1 MYKIKNRGYNS
12 EEDVSHLYRWRVPY
26 LLTGG
31 EHISPAS
38 LKRQEEVLPAA
49 KLKQRRYNFKGAF
62 SFTRH
67 TKNIHYREEFL
78 MARQVNY
85 DQKIEAI
92 KAKIETKSA
101 QLRDLKE
108 ELAKI
113 EKAAAASKN
122 EEIANFIVSK
132 GLNPAEVLAVLQE
145 RFGQN

>member
-1 MYKIKNRGYNS
+1 
-12 EEDVSHLYRWRVPY
+12 
-26 LLTGG
+26 
-31 EHISPAS
+31 
-38 LKRQEEVLPAA
+38 
-49 KLKQRRYNFKGAF
+49 
-62 SFTRH
+62 
-67 TKNIHYREEFL
+67 
-78 MARQVNY
+78 MARQANY

>member
-1 MYKIKNRGYNS
+1 
-12 EEDVSHLYRWRVPY
+12 
-26 LLTGG
+26 
-31 EHISPAS
+31 
-38 LKRQEEVLPAA
+38 
-49 KLKQRRYNFKGAF
+49 
-62 SFTRH
+62 
-67 TKNIHYREEFL
+67 

-145 RFGQN
+145 KFQTL

>member
-1 MYKIKNRGYNS
+1 
-12 EEDVSHLYRWRVPY
+12 
-26 LLTGG
+26 
-31 EHISPAS
+31 
-38 LKRQEEVLPAA
+38 
-49 KLKQRRYNFKGAF
+49 
-62 SFTRH
+62 
-67 TKNIHYREEFL
+67 

-145 RFGQN
+145 KFGQN

>member
-1 MYKIKNRGYNS
+1 MQYK
-12 EEDVSHLYRWRVPY
+12 DV
-26 LLTGG
+26 
-31 EHISPAS
+31 
-38 LKRQEEVLPAA
+38 
-49 KLKQRRYNFKGAF
+49 F

>member
-1 MYKIKNRGYNS
+1 
-12 EEDVSHLYRWRVPY
+12 
-26 LLTGG
+26 
-31 EHISPAS
+31 
-38 LKRQEEVLPAA
+38 
-49 KLKQRRYNFKGAF
+49 
-62 SFTRH
+62 
-67 TKNIHYREEFL
+67 

-92 KAKIETKSA
+92 KAKIETRSA

>member
-1 MYKIKNRGYNS
+1 
-12 EEDVSHLYRWRVPY
+12 
-26 LLTGG
+26 
-31 EHISPAS
+31 
-38 LKRQEEVLPAA
+38 
-49 KLKQRRYNFKGAF
+49 
-62 SFTRH
+62 
-67 TKNIHYREEFL
+67 

-122 EEIANFIVSK
+122 EEIANFIISK